1 MKIFILLFLF
11 KIFLSQE
18 ILNITKQTEIFNKI
32 SSKTFKG
39 SWNFLENNNTKNK
52 DKLFNSF
59 QNKSGRTVWSYKYCR
74 C

>member
-18 ILNITKQTEIFNKI
+18 ILNITEQSEIFNKI
-32 SSKTFKG
+32 SSKTYKG
-39 SWNFLENNNTKNK
+39 SWNFLGDGDTKNK

-59 QNKSGRTVWSYKYCR
+59 HNKSGIFFLTIKF
-74 C
+74 